1 VKIPYSIMV
10 KAHVAQ
16 KNINDLFLCPQL
28 LEIACVTKQSR
39 PLFEGGCAEPLQM
52 DISEQH
58 D

>member
-1 VKIPYSIMV
+1 MV

-28 LEIACVTKQSR
+28 LGIACATKQSR